1 MTESELPRT
10 LALVT
15 RPLVIG
21 LGTNHRGDDQC
32 GLDVARV
39 LREPLKGRAQVAE
52 CSADVT
58 ELLDLWADVDEAIVV
73 DAVRSGRAPGTVVR
87 FEIPGGDPPL
97 LGPTST
103 HGLSLSEAIGLGRAL
118 GRFPR
123 RLIVYG
129 IEAGDVT
136 MGSSVSAA
144 GARGIREA
152 SARVLAEVTRYTSPL
167 GSG

>member
-1 MTESELPRT
+1 MTDPELHRT
-10 LALVT
+10 VSPVA

-21 LGTNHRGDDQC
+21 LGTDHRGDDQC
-32 GLDVARV
+32 GLDVVRA
-39 LREPLKGRAQVAE
+39 LREALKGRADVAE

-58 ELLDLWADVDEAIVV
+58 DLLDLWEDVEEAIVV
-73 DAVRSGRAPGTVVR
+73 DAVRSGRTPGTVVR
-87 FEIPGGDPPL
+87 FEVPGTEPPR

-103 HGLSLSEAIGLGRAL
+103 HGLSLSEAIGLGQAL

-136 MGSSVSAA
+136 MGARVSAT

-152 SARVLAEVTRYTSPL
+152 AARVLAEVDRDAPAL
-167 GSG
+167 GSP